1 MTDTA
6 SALFDRSPTATD
18 EVITFFTEFASS
30 RVRGAPTQNVSA
42 IA

>member
-6 SALFDRSPTATD
+6 SASPDRLADRHD

-30 RVRGAPTQNVSA
+30 RAPTQNVSA